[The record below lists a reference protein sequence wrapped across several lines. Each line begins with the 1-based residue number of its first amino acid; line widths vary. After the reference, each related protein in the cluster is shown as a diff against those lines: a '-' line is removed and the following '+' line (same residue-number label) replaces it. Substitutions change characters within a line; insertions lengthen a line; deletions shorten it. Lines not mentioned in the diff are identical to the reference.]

1 MGEMLAY
8 GNFNGAHIHEVVRQ
22 TSFDGHASSELAELR
37 AVLMQPA
44 LRDVFLAL
52 HLSESR

>member
-1 MGEMLAY
+1 MLAY

-22 TSFDGHASSELAELR
+22 TSSDGHASSELAELR